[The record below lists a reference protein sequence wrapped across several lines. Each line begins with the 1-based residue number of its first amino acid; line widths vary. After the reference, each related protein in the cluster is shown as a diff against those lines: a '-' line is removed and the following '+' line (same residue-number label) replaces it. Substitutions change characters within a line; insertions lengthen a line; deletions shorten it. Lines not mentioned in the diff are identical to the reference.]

1 MQEGIQ
7 RNASIKVNA
16 LLTFAAWGAA
26 VCCALS
32 RRAMPYKT
40 NDKAEADALRRVLG
54 RRIRDGREA
63 RGWSQEWVAEQVGV
77 GAEMLSRYERGV
89 LFPSHLTLLRLAR
102 TLGTTTD
109 ALYGVDAASRVAA
122 EDALLRD
129 FARLD
134 AAQRGAVDLIVRD
147 LAAPGLAARRPIAS
161 VGGDHTADAAAST
174 SPSKPRR
181 GGAGAAKG
189 ATKRR

>member
-1 MQEGIQ
+1 
-7 RNASIKVNA
+7 
-16 LLTFAAWGAA
+16 
-26 VCCALS
+26 
-32 RRAMPYKT
+32 MPYKT
-40 NDKAEADALRRVLG
+40 NDKAEADALRRVVG
-54 RRIRDGREA
+54 RNIRAGREA

-77 GAEMLSRYERGV
+77 GSEMLSRYERGV

-109 ALYGVDAASRVAA
+109 ALFGVDAASRVAA

-147 LAAPGLAARRPIAS
+147 LASPGLAARRPIAEG
-161 VGGDHTADAAAST
+161 VVAYAGEEAPNKAPRKA
-174 SPSKPRR
+174 PRR
-181 GGAGAAKG
+181 PS
-189 ATKRR
+189 RRR

>member
-1 MQEGIQ
+1 
-7 RNASIKVNA
+7 
-16 LLTFAAWGAA
+16 
-26 VCCALS
+26 
-32 RRAMPYKT
+32 MPYKT

-77 GAEMLSRYERGV
+77 GSEMLSRYERGV

-109 ALYGVDAASRVAA
+109 ALYGVDAASRIAA

-161 VGGDHTADAAAST
+161 GAPGETASVPDTMPAVQT
-174 SPSKPRR
+174 PKPRR
-181 GGAGAAKG
+181 GGARAAKG
-189 ATKRR
+189 AAKRR

>member
-1 MQEGIQ
+1 
-7 RNASIKVNA
+7 
-16 LLTFAAWGAA
+16 
-26 VCCALS
+26 
-32 RRAMPYKT
+32 MPYKT

-109 ALYGVDAASRVAA
+109 ALYGVDAASRIAA

-147 LAAPGLAARRPIAS
+147 LAAPGLAARRPIAAGAAP
-161 VGGDHTADAAAST
+161 VETAGVPDTVPDAAL
-174 SPSKPRR
+174 PKPRR
-181 GGAGAAKG
+181 SGAG
-189 ATKRR
+189 ATKRATKRR